1 MFKRESEKCEFKKSS
16 GEAID
21 SMKSV
26 CGMLNKYGEVRKFL
40 KYLIKSAKFN
50 DLLYELNM

>member
-26 CGMLNKYGEVRKFL
+26 CGMLNKYGEFRKFL

-50 DLLYELNM
+50 DLLI